1 MHASRHF
8 KLKLVKIKVITF
20 PLNQKKR
27 KKERKEK
34 KTSDLNMYFKIL
46 QYYIAV

>member
-1 MHASRHF
+1 MLPDISNSSWSR
-8 KLKLVKIKVITF
+8 LKSSPFLLT
-20 PLNQKKR
+20 KKKK

-46 QYYIAV
+46 QDYIAV

>member
-1 MHASRHF
+1 M
-8 KLKLVKIKVITF
+8 TF
-20 PLNQKKR
+20 PLNQKKKKR

-46 QYYIAV
+46 QDYIAV